1 MKQMPSPL
9 ENRILGIFDARRDQL
24 SGYKVFLFGS
34 RGRGTA
40 RANSDYDVG
49 ILGTEPLDLTI
60 YFEIQDAMEA
70 LPTLHSI
77 DWVDLRRANR
87 ALRAN
92 ALKEGKLLYEG

>member
-1 MKQMPSPL
+1 MKQLPIPL
-9 ENRILGIFDARRDQL
+9 EARISGIFDARKEQL

-34 RGRGTA
+34 RGRGTEHS
-40 RANSDYDVG
+40 NSDYDIG
-49 ILGTEPLDLTI
+49 ILGQEPLDLTT

-70 LPTLHSI
+70 LPPLHTI
-77 DWVDLRRANR
+77 DWVDLTRTNK